1 MTHSFDPGAAAS
13 FDGIFGLPHSVDEAR
28 VVVVPVP
35 WDATTSYRAGTSRA
49 PAAILDASRQV
60 DLFDA
65 ATGRPYEAGIAML
78 PVESEVEMWN
88 DEARRLAVP
97 VIENGGAGTDPT
109 LQRNLDRVNAI
120 GAEMNEWV
128 RARTAELIARDKMP
142 VVLGGDHS
150 TPFGAF
156 QAYADR
162 HPGLGILHFDAHF
175 DLRDAYEGFRWS
187 HASIMFNALE
197 RIPGIARIV
206 HVGIRDFSE
215 AEHELSAKSDGRSVA
230 YLDSAMKDRLDAG
243 ETWKAIADEIAGR
256 LPPKVF
262 VSFDIDGLDPALCPG
277 TGTPVPGGLQF
288 QQAIAVLAACVRR
301 GRTIVGCDLNEVAPR
316 DGDGEWNANV
326 GARLLYKMIGYALLS
341 QSAR

>member
-1 MTHSFDPGAAAS
+1 MSHGFDPGAAAA

-28 VVVVPVP
+28 VVVIPVP
-35 WDATTSYRAGTSRA
+35 WDATTSYRTGTSKA

-65 ATGRPYEAGIAML
+65 DAGRPYEAGIAML
-78 PVESEVEMWN
+78 PIESEVAFWN
-88 DEARRLAVP
+88 DEARRLAEP

-109 LQRNLDRVNAI
+109 LQRNLDRVNVL
-120 GAEMNEWV
+120 GSEMNEWV
-128 RARTAELIARDKMP
+128 RARTAELIAKDKMP

-150 TPFGAF
+150 APFGAF

-162 HPGLGILHFDAHF
+162 HPGIGILHFDAHY

-197 RIPGIARIV
+197 QIPGIARIV

-215 AEHELSAKSDGRSVA
+215 AEHELSKSSDGRSVA
-230 YLDSAMKDRLDAG
+230 YLDGAMKDRIDAG

-262 VSFDIDGLDPALCPG
+262 VSFDIDGLDQALCPG
-277 TGTPVPGGLQF
+277 TGTPVPGGLSF
-288 QQAIAVLAACVRR
+288 HQATAVLAACVRR

-341 QSAR
+341 QRA